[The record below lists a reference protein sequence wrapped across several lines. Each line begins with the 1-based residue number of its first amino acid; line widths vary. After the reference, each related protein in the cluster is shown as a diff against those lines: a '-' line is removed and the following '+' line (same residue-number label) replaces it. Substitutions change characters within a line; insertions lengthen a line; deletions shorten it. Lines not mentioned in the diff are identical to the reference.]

1 MQSTRG
7 CYKIKFSGFNSIGS
21 QASSEKILL
30 TKEMAQTLPVKI
42 ALMKVSNVHDDLVNE
57 VSQFIYIL
65 Y

>member
-7 CYKIKFSGFNSIGS
+7 CYKIKFSDFNAIGS
-21 QASSEKILL
+21 KASSEKILL
-30 TKEMAQTLPVKI
+30 TKEMAQTLPVTI
-42 ALMKVSNVHDDLVNE
+42 ALMKASNVHDDLVNE